1 MRAQKHSR
9 LLFFNLLIVGF
20 LLIYSLL
27 ALQTEPAA
35 GLADTFHRQADSTA
49 ALFLPLVRQGASG
62 VPAVSEP
69 RLPDTYSSDQNDP
82 PALPDAPQTG
92 DCQSLIRF
100 SNYTNDP
107 VYVYWNRPDESD
119 AFYKLLSSGRQ
130 YWQHTYFGNR
140 WNIRDEQGRLIK
152 SITATRCDNSFID
165 IYIGDLP
172 ACGRITTI
180 ALWDLTTEQPV
191 PGYEALINGAVIP
204 LAVLDN
210 ANLRVSVQEVIESIK
225 FDLNGT
231 TLISNVGP
239 YSYPSPQQPWEPD
252 AGVYTLV
259 VEAYRQNDATSAL
272 CDQRRLTVQVGDSL
286 TPVATMT
293 PTPTVIPTVAPT
305 TTVSTTPTPT
315 ATGPITP
322 TATSTPTLTPTRTP
336 SLCSGQ
342 VTELRLFNLAT
353 GRVVA
358 AYNPLFDGVV
368 IDLATLPDRFNL
380 DIGASGSVESLTIQ
394 VNDALVVENFIPYR
408 YPGGDI
414 TPWRPTPGIYTI
426 RVVAYSQDNA
436 EGFICDV
443 KLIYL
448 TFTNSMPTATP
459 TPPLPPTLTP
469 TPTLTPM
476 PTVTPTPT
484 ATNTPEQPL
493 AADCIGDWVWRDTN
507 ANGRQDNGEPG
518 LAGLPVYIGLDQDG
532 NGRLDRILAS
542 TATDSSG
549 RYTFCALLPGSYL
562 VEFGSVEGCI
572 NTADNQ
578 GSNDA
583 VDSDA
588 RAGYGV
594 SPLIVLSAGNAD
606 STVDAGFICN

>member
-1 MRAQKHSR
+1 MRAKKHSQ
-9 LLFFNLLIVGF
+9 LLVLNLLIVGF
-20 LLIYSLL
+20 LLVYTLL

-35 GLADTFHRQADSTA
+35 GLADTFPRQADSTA
-49 ALFLPLVRQGASG
+49 ALFLPLVRQGAGG
-62 VPAVSEP
+62 VPAISEP
-69 RLPDTYSSDQNDP
+69 RLPDTYPSDQNDP
-82 PALPDAPQTG
+82 PALPEAPQTG

-100 SNYTNDP
+100 SNYTNNP
-107 VYVYWNRPDESD
+107 VYVYWNRPDETD
-119 AFYKLLSSGRQ
+119 VFYKLLGSGRQ

-272 CDQRRLTVQVGDSL
+272 CDQRRLTVQVGDST
-286 TPVATMT
+286 TPIPTIT
-293 PTPTVIPTVAPT
+293 PTLVPT
-305 TTVSTTPTPT
+305 TIGSTTPTPT
-315 ATGPITP
+315 STVTLPITP
-322 TATSTPTLTPTRTP
+322 TATITPTLTPTSTPSPTTTP
-336 SLCSGQ
+336 SLCSGR
-342 VTELRLFNLAT
+342 VTDLRLFNLAT
-353 GRVVA
+353 GQVIA
-358 AYNPLFDGVV
+358 AYNPLFDGAI
-368 IDLATLPDRFNL
+368 IDLAALPDRFNL
-380 DIGASGSVESLTIQ
+380 DVGVSGLLESVTIQ
-394 VNDALVVENFIPYR
+394 VNDALLVENFAPYR
-408 YPGGDI
+408 YPAGDI
-414 TPWRPTPGIYTI
+414 TPWRPTPGIYAI
-426 RVVAYSQDNA
+426 RVTAYSQDNA
-436 EGFICDV
+436 AGFICDI
-443 KLIYL
+443 KLIYV
-448 TFTNSMPTATP
+448 TFVNNA
-459 TPPLPPTLTP
+459 P
-469 TPTLTPM
+469 TPT

-484 ATNTPEQPL
+484 ATNTPPPPL
-493 AADCIGDWVWRDTN
+493 AANCIGDWVWRDTN
-507 ANGRQDNGEPG
+507 ANGRQDNGESG
-518 LAGLPVYIGLDQDG
+518 LADLPVYIGPDLDG

-549 RYTFCALLPGSYL
+549 RYAFCALTPGAYL
-562 VEFGSVEGCI
+562 VEFDSVNGCI
-572 NTADNQ
+572 NTLDNQ

-583 VDSDA
+583 LDSDA

>member
-231 TLISNVGP
+231 MLISNVGP

-272 CDQRRLTVQVGDSL
+272 CDQRRLTVQVRLPHSGRNHDANSDCDTNCGADNHGQHNTYAHSDRANHPDGDQHTDFDADPHPLALFRASHRVASL
-286 TPVATMT
+286 Q
-293 PTPTVIPTVAPT
+293 
-305 TTVSTTPTPT
+305 SGDW
-315 ATGPITP
+315 TGGGGLQPALRWRCDRSGYVTRP
-322 TATSTPTLTPTRTP
+322 FQSRYWGQRFRGELDHSGERRPGCGKFYTL
-336 SLCSGQ
+336 SL
-342 VTELRLFNLAT
+342 
-353 GRVVA
+353 
-358 AYNPLFDGVV
+358 
-368 IDLATLPDRFNL
+368 
-380 DIGASGSVESLTIQ
+380 
-394 VNDALVVENFIPYR
+394 
-408 YPGGDI
+408 
-414 TPWRPTPGIYTI
+414 PWR
-426 RVVAYSQDNA
+426 
-436 EGFICDV
+436 
-443 KLIYL
+443 
-448 TFTNSMPTATP
+448 
-459 TPPLPPTLTP
+459 
-469 TPTLTPM
+469 
-476 PTVTPTPT
+476 
-484 ATNTPEQPL
+484 
-493 AADCIGDWVWRDTN
+493 
-507 ANGRQDNGEPG
+507 
-518 LAGLPVYIGLDQDG
+518 
-532 NGRLDRILAS
+532 
-542 TATDSSG
+542 
-549 RYTFCALLPGSYL
+549 
-562 VEFGSVEGCI
+562 
-572 NTADNQ
+572 
-578 GSNDA
+578 
-583 VDSDA
+583 
-588 RAGYGV
+588 
-594 SPLIVLSAGNAD
+594 
-606 STVDAGFICN
+606 